1 MRKVLLIAA
10 TGLSVALVAASAP
23 KAQQAAPPAA
33 TQAAPGVKRTI
44 LQKMDVPGTDT
55 EIITAIVEVAPSFTA
70 GRHTHPGPVTGYVM
84 EGDFY
89 MTFDG
94 QPEKALKVGES
105 LVVPDGMIHNEGTK
119 DKPAKLMAVYVVKKG
134 SPLATPVK

>member
-1 MRKVLLIAA
+1 MRRLL
-10 TGLSVALVAASAP
+10 LVAATALSAALIVQSAP
-23 KAQQAAPPAA
+23 KAQQPAPPAA

-44 LQKMDVPGTDT
+44 LQKMDVPGSDYET
-55 EIITAIVEVAPSFTA
+55 IIAVVDVAANFTA

-94 QPEKALKVGES
+94 QPEKALKVGDS
-105 LVVPDGMIHNEGTK
+105 LVVPDGTIHNEGTK
-119 DKPAKLMAVYVVKKG
+119 DKPAKLMAIYVVKKG

>member
-1 MRKVLLIAA
+1 MRRMMLMAAAALSAALLIQ
-10 TGLSVALVAASAP
+10 SAP
-23 KAQQAAPPAA
+23 KAQQPAPPAA
-33 TQAAPGVKRTI
+33 TQAAPGIKRTI

-55 EIITAIVEVAPSFTA
+55 EIITAIVEIAPNFAA

-89 MTFDG
+89 ITFDG
-94 QPEKALKVGES
+94 QPEKALKAGDS
-105 LVVPDGMIHNEGTK
+105 LVVSGDTIHNEGTK
-119 DKPAKLMAVYVVKKG
+119 DKATKLMAVYVVKKG

>member
-1 MRKVLLIAA
+1 MRRIMLIAA
-10 TGLSVALVAASAP
+10 TALSTALIIQSAP
-23 KAQQAAPPAA
+23 KAQQPAPPAA
-33 TQAAPGVKRTI
+33 TQAAPGIKRTV

-55 EIITAIVEVAPSFTA
+55 EIITAIVEVAANFTA

-89 MTFDG
+89 MMFDG
-94 QPEKALKVGES
+94 QSEKALKVGES
-105 LVVPDGMIHNEGTK
+105 LVVPDGAIHNEGTK